1 MSWADACIARL
12 RDGQVA
18 QCRPHGGSMRGR
30 IESGQLVT
38 LDPERE
44 PAVDDAV
51 LCRCKGSVY
60 VHLIKATQGHGS
72 SSLRFLIGN
81 NRGGINGW
89 VGRAAIY
96 GVVIAVED

>member
-1 MSWADACIARL
+1 MSWADACIAKL
-12 RDGQVA
+12 RAGQVA

-38 LDPERE
+38 LDPNRE

-51 LCRCKGSVY
+51 LCRCKGNVY
-60 VHLIKATQGHGS
+60 LHLVKATQGHGDK
-72 SSLRFLIGN
+72 RRYLIGN

-89 VGRAAIY
+89 IGRSAIY
-96 GVVIAVED
+96 AVAIAVED

>member
-1 MSWADACIARL
+1 MSWADACIEKL
-12 RDGQVA
+12 RAGQTA

-38 LDPERE
+38 LDPSRE
-44 PAVDDAV
+44 PNVDDAV
-51 LCRCKGSVY
+51 LCRCRGNVY
-60 VHLIKATQGHGS
+60 VHLVKAIRGHGAD
-72 SSLRFLIGN
+72 RRYLIGN

-96 GVVIAVED
+96 GVVIDDCD